1 MVKTLRLIMIIL
13 NTKSLTLAPSTPNDA
28 ADFMALERD
37 PEVMYFL
44 NGGHAVDHSKEH
56 PDATF
61 FMPRGTEPNVWTAR
75 LIANGAFVGWFT
87 LYPETAQL
95 AELGYRLKRSEW
107 GRGLAT
113 EGAATLVDWG
123 FKTCAYEKVF
133 GSTSTVNQ
141 GSRRVMEKIG
151 MRFARAIPFEW
162 PTPFPES
169 ELGEVVYEI
178 TREDWATR
186 AAI

>member
-1 MVKTLRLIMIIL
+1 MAILQTGTITL
-13 NTKSLTLAPSTPNDA
+13 TPSTPSDA

-44 NGGHAVDHSKEH
+44 NGGRAVDHSKDNS
-56 PDATF
+56 DATF
-61 FMPRGTEPNVWTAR
+61 FMPRGTEPDVWTAR
-75 LIANGAFVGWFT
+75 HTAGGGFVGWFT

-113 EGAATLVDWG
+113 EGAAALVDWG
-123 FKTCAYEKVF
+123 FKSCAYEKVF
-133 GSTSTVNQ
+133 GSTSAVNH

-151 MRFARAIPFEW
+151 MRYARAIPFEW
-162 PTPFPES
+162 PDPFPGS
-169 ELGEVVYEI
+169 ELGEVIYEV
-178 TREDWATR
+178 TREDWRPAL
-186 AAI
+186 

>member
-1 MVKTLRLIMIIL
+1 MNSVVLQ
-13 NTKSLTLAPSTPNDA
+13 TKSLTLTPSCPDDA

-44 NGGHAVDHSKEH
+44 NGGQAVDHSN
-56 PDATF
+56 DNANATF
-61 FMPRGTEPNVWTAR
+61 FMPRGTEPDVWTAR
-75 LIANGAFVGWFT
+75 HRAGGAFVGWIT

-113 EGAATLVDWG
+113 EAAGAVVDWG
-123 FKTCAYEKVF
+123 FTTCAYETVF
-133 GSTSTVNQ
+133 GSTSAVNH

-151 MRFARAIPFEW
+151 MRFARAIPFTW
-162 PTPFPES
+162 PTPFPGS
-169 ELGEVVYEI
+169 ELGEVVYEM
-178 TREDWATR
+178 TRDEWR
-186 AAI
+186 ASL